1 MNIVDERGT
10 TSFQDGNA
18 DLFER
23 RNALRQELD
32 TALEEPTTSRRQ
44 IRLLRRQIDDVTA
57 QIVQFNMGLVRSY
70 ARRFSGAATRE
81 QRAEFESAGVLGLM
95 RAIDS
100 YDPAC
105 GAFGQWAF
113 KPIQREILRSV
124 RDSDHPNLNHSD
136 FEKRP
141 AILRAYRQLQGV
153 DEAYQPSDEEVAVV
167 AGVTV
172 AQVRRVLA
180 PPRLSSIHQPV
191 GDEDSTELAEIV
203 PSDEVGSESHVI
215 SKLALVALEQFGL
228 GALDAREL
236 YVIVRRFGLDGEPT
250 EKLAEIG
257 ESLALSR
264 EAVRQIESKALAKLQ
279 HPIVLRKLSKYTETR
294 HLASA

>member
-1 MNIVDERGT
+1 MNIVDDRG

-18 DLFER
+18 QLFER
-23 RNALRQELD
+23 RAALSRELAAVAD
-32 TALEEPTTSRRQ
+32 DPVASSRHL
-44 IRLLRRQIDDVTA
+44 RLLRRQFDNVTA
-57 QIVQFNMGLVRSY
+57 QIVEFNMGLVRSY
-70 ARRFSGAATRE
+70 ARRFCGAATRD
-81 QRAEFESAGVLGLM
+81 QRNEFESAGVLGLM

-100 YDPAC
+100 YDPSC

-113 KPIQREILRSV
+113 KPIQREILRAV

-141 AILRAYRQLQGV
+141 TILRAYRQLQGV
-153 DEAYQPSDEEVAVV
+153 DEAYQPSDEEVAAV

-180 PPRLSSIHQPV
+180 PPRLSSIHQSM
-191 GDEDSTELAEIV
+191 GDEDSDDVADML

-236 YVIVRRFGLDGEPT
+236 YVIVRRFGLDGEPA

-264 EAVRQIESKALAKLQ
+264 EAIRQIESKALAKLQ
-279 HPIVLRKLSKYTETR
+279 HPIVLRKLSRYTEVAQ
-294 HLASA
+294 LVPA